1 MVSCRSSKVISF
13 VTWKR
18 RQISGSLLSRLIRS
32 VKVFWSLDTCTTV
45 SYTHLRAHET
55 PEHLVC
61 RLLLEKNKILTA
73 LKNRI
78 TSEGEIVIISQ
89 SERSQLM
96 NRRKA
101 EEKFFNLLAKIL
113 TPVPERKSTSPTQAS
128 KLKRIDGK
136 RKRSAKKRLRNEKG
150 LGEERD

>member
-1 MVSCRSSKVISF
+1 MFVFFCCFFQAEDGIRDLVRSRGLGDVY
-13 VTWKR
+13 KR
-18 RQISGSLLSRLIRS
+18 QPSLSG
-32 VKVFWSLDTCTTV
+32 D
-45 SYTHLRAHET
+45 
-55 PEHLVC
+55 
-61 RLLLEKNKILTA
+61 EKNKILTA

>member
-1 MVSCRSSKVISF
+1 MKPEELKERIPSSELRFTATRSSGPGGQNVNKVNTRIELRFS
-13 VTWKR
+13 
-18 RQISGSLLSRLIRS
+18 ISGSPSLSG
-32 VKVFWSLDTCTTV
+32 D
-45 SYTHLRAHET
+45 
-55 PEHLVC
+55 
-61 RLLLEKNKILTA
+61 EKNKILTA